1 MTDNLETTGFWHFH
15 TDPKNSFT
23 GNLKNDNGDIRVTL
37 LGCTQIPEEPFIVH
51 GTTATGKKI
60 TLYKCHQSSRRMAFP
75 GIPSVE
81 ISAIYCITGGH
92 LTFDK
97 LNFNSVQ
104 LRLSSLNE
112 WIDIGGFDNFK
123 NDEETFSISYKN
135 PKPIVFYKTENVKFV
150 LLYQRTSPIF
160 KPTHSCTVK
169 QETVILIKHKSKFD
183 LDTFWDYASTIS
195 SFLTLAYFS
204 QPKILEIKFKQGQ
217 KILDVE
223 YAGQNTEVI
232 KEKKNKMNFLFTYKT
247 VEKDFVSIFKKW
259 TELNTIIEPVIDV
272 LLEAFG
278 NRNIINENKFLNV
291 MQGIETFHRRRR
303 HNEKEPKEIHKLK
316 IDSILEGCPTSHQ
329 TWLKEKLNFSN
340 EPTLQERLIELFA
353 EIDEKLKDHLFPKVD
368 EIIKNSKNSRNYYTH
383 YSKSLEKKA
392 LKDTPLFY
400 LTERLKIF
408 LLILL
413 LKEIGISNDQANTIV
428 TEGSHFLFNHLITKD
443 R

>member
-1 MTDNLETTGFWHFH
+1 
-15 TDPKNSFT
+15 
-23 GNLKNDNGDIRVTL
+23 
-37 LGCTQIPEEPFIVH
+37 
-51 GTTATGKKI
+51 
-60 TLYKCHQSSRRMAFP
+60 MAFP